1 MGHNHSHH
9 HHHHGSKNILLAFFL
24 NAGFAVIELVGG
36 YLTNSVAIYS
46 DALHDFGDSLALLF
60 SYFAEKFSHKDA
72 DEKFTFGYRRFSILS
87 AFINGIILLLG
98 SIFVIY
104 EATQRILSPE
114 KVSPEGMLLLAV
126 LGILVNSFA
135 AYRLSKDDGMNTRM
149 VMLHLLEDLLGWVA
163 VLIVSIVLLFKPW
176 YVLDSILSILIS
188 LVILRGVYKS
198 LIKVGLIF
206 LQKFPDELE
215 LEQLKSEILDI
226 ELIEEI
232 HALKGWSIDDTSY
245 YLRFHVMV
253 PEDTNIR
260 MIDKLK
266 DKIKE
271 ILKKH
276 NVTYS
281 TLEFESSHYNTPE
294 CHNLD

>member
-1 MGHNHSHH
+1 M
-9 HHHHGSKNILLAFFL
+9 
-24 NAGFAVIELVGG
+24 
-36 YLTNSVAIYS
+36 
-46 DALHDFGDSLALLF
+46 
-60 SYFAEKFSHKDA
+60 
-72 DEKFTFGYRRFSILS
+72 
-87 AFINGIILLLG
+87 
-98 SIFVIY
+98 
-104 EATQRILSPE
+104 
-114 KVSPEGMLLLAV
+114 
-126 LGILVNSFA
+126 
-135 AYRLSKDDGMNTRM
+135 
-149 VMLHLLEDLLGWVA
+149 
-163 VLIVSIVLLFKPW
+163 
-176 YVLDSILSILIS
+176 
-188 LVILRGVYKS
+188 
-198 LIKVGLIF
+198 GLIF

-260 MIDKLK
+260 MIDELK